1 MARLIIMNT
10 GYGLPIT
17 HQRLRVH
24 VDGGAGRHTTGKYC
38 TPSDIQRRN
47 SGINPSVDSGEIE
60 SNIDTAAIYCLFS
73 RVESVHP
80 AQRTRP
86 LTTLRVGVRG
96 IYCTRPTLN
105 RGIAGNKAQHS

>member
-47 SGINPSVDSGEIE
+47 SGINPSVDSGEIKRH
-60 SNIDTAAIYCLFS
+60 IDTAAISCLVS
-73 RVESVHP
+73 RVESVHL

-86 LTTLRVGVRG
+86 LTTLRVGAG
-96 IYCTRPTLN
+96 SLDCTRPTLN
-105 RGIAGNKAQHS
+105 RDITGNKS

>member
-24 VDGGAGRHTTGKYC
+24 VDGGAGRHTTGQYC
-38 TPSDIQRRN
+38 PTADIQGRN
-47 SGINPSVDSGEIE
+47 SGVNPSVDSGEIK
-60 SNIDTAAIYCLFS
+60 SNIDAAAVDFLFS

-80 AQRTRP
+80 AQGTRP
-86 LTTLRVGVRG
+86 LTTLRVGVGG
-96 IYCTRPTLN
+96 IYCTRSTLN